1 MSVDN
6 PASGSATSPGRYA
19 HPFFTNVPPSE
30 RGADFSEFGP
40 RMKDWVQQSLGPIPS
55 PRAATSVLELGDVI
69 GADAIGQMQA
79 SGQMRFHAVGDTG
92 RPRGA
97 DSSQDAVAEQMASDY
112 SVTSPSRNPAFFMH
126 LGDVVYGPNKDQM
139 YRDEFYR
146 PYLNYPGKILALA
159 GNHDGE
165 VFDGTDPE
173 PLRAFLENFCSV
185 VAAVPAIAAQV
196 RVLRETMIQPG
207 VYYRLKAPFIDIIAL
222 YTNIAEGPGSLV
234 GANGDQS
241 QKQWLTRTLT
251 TIAQE
256 RAVAGRRALVLATHH
271 PPYSNA
277 GHSGSPDMLAD
288 IDEAL
293 TSAGIKADAVISGH
307 AHNYQR
313 HTRLADGTP
322 FVVAGCGGNSR
333 QAQQKAG
340 PPATDHQL
348 ERFYEAYGYLTIT
361 VSAELL
367 TIDFQ
372 SVSVDPVLTDTV
384 TVSLGQ

>member
-1 MSVDN
+1 MSVDSPVPGS
-6 PASGSATSPGRYA
+6 PARPARYA

-40 RMKDWVQQSLGPIPS
+40 RMKDWVQQALGPISS
-55 PRAATSVLELGDVI
+55 PRTATSVLELGDVI
-69 GADAIGQMQA
+69 GADAIREIQA
-79 SGQMRFHAVGDTG
+79 AGQMRFHAVGDTG
-92 RPRGA
+92 RPRG
-97 DSSQDAVAEQMASDY
+97 SGGSQEDVAEQMTSDY
-112 SVTSPSRNPAFFMH
+112 SVTSPSGNPAFFMH

-146 PYLNYPGKILALA
+146 SYLNYPGKILALA

-165 VFDGTDPE
+165 VFDDTDPE
-173 PLRAFLENFCSV
+173 PLRAFRANFCSEI
-185 VAAVPAIAAQV
+185 AAVPPIAAQV

-222 YTNIAEGPGSLV
+222 YTNIAEGPGSLI
-234 GANGDQS
+234 GADGDES
-241 QKQWLTRTLT
+241 QKQWLTQTLT
-251 TIAQE
+251 TIAEE
-256 RAVAGRRALVLATHH
+256 RTVAGRRALVLATHH

-293 TSAGIKADAVISGH
+293 TSAGIQADAVISGH

-340 PPATDHQL
+340 PAATDHHL

-367 TIDFQ
+367 KIDFQ

-384 TVSLGQ
+384 TVPVGT